1 MDKYRKLLN
10 KIEELRTENEDMIKA
25 NGGVGLDSY
34 EAGYNAALY
43 AVEKEAERI
52 EITEKKLIDYEKS
65 DWVRKN
71 RLWLIQNG
79 WIEKERLVWAIEKQ
93 MAMKK
98 KKEAKEAEKKAAEI
112 KVDMIP
118 CEPADEKVCEAI
130 IKLLNM

>member
-10 KIEELRTENEDMIKA
+10 KVEELRTENEQIIEA

-34 EAGYNAALY
+34 EAGFNAALY

-52 EITEKKLIDYEKS
+52 EITGKKLIDYEKS

-93 MAMKK
+93 IAKK
-98 KKEAKEAEKKAAEI
+98 DKEAEKKAAEI

-118 CEPADEKVCEAI
+118 CEQADEKLAEAVK
-130 IKLLNM
+130 KLLDM